1 MDEEKTD
8 PASPDADNALT
19 SALEATLQNLNE
31 SIQRME
37 TIIGQLETG
46 DADWDRSVELI
57 SEANELAMSS
67 SQELD
72 RVVQDV
78 VYGAGDRSDQQDDGE
93 DRQETLDL
101 P

>member
-1 MDEEKTD
+1 MDEDKTD
-8 PASPDADNALT
+8 PHQPDQANVLT
-19 SALEATLQNLNE
+19 NALEATLENLNQ

-46 DADWDRSVELI
+46 EADWDQSVQLI

-78 VYGAGDRSDQQDDGE
+78 VYGAGDRSGQSEAGE